1 MLLQLASAASA
12 LLLAPAAPQVG
23 PAMLPCSRR
32 CAVQCSETAEYDVV
46 VIGSGIGGLS
56 AAAAAAST
64 GLSVAVL
71 ESHDA
76 PGGAAHEWTVKG
88 FHFESGP
95 SLYAGLSPEASPNPL
110 KHVFQIIGEEPEWL
124 TYDRWGTYLPDGD
137 FAAAVGADDFVA
149 KLETYGGPDAQ
160 AQARRSSVR
169 FSPAPQAPPSP
180 RPPAALDAPPRTQW
194 ARLMARIRPL
204 GDAIFGLPSA
214 AVRHTVV
221 YVSCPLLLCADL
233 RRSPRRSAPI
243 SGARGRG
250 RAPHDGALRAGPRPR
265 ADRRRQLAAGAISL
279 HLAPTS
285 PRPDPASS
293 APSADLPRDLP
304 ASRPDAAAGAILED
318 SGRGGRHRPLHSQL
332 ARHDL
337 LPPAG
342 ARSGGGTPSPSPRP
356 DLPLTSP

>member
-23 PAMLPCSRR
+23 LAMLPCSRR

-46 VIGSGIGGLS
+46 VIGSGVGGLS

-149 KLETYGGPDAQ
+149 KLQTYGGPDAK

-169 FSPAPQAPPSP
+169 GTKGSSLTTAPSSTGC
-180 RPPAALDAPPRTQW
+180 PAAHAVGTADGADPAAWRRDLRAAERGGAPHRH
-194 ARLMARIRPL
+194 ARCSSAPICA
-204 GDAIFGLPSA
+204 DLP
-214 AVRHTVV
+214 
-221 YVSCPLLLCADL
+221 ADL
-233 RRSPRRSAPI
+233 RRSQVRADAGVLLTMGRFAPALGRVLIAGGSSLQVRSPSI
-243 SGARGRG
+243 S
-250 RAPHDGALRAGPRPR
+250 PRPR
-265 ADRRRQLAAGAISL
+265 LGRIRPRPPSRPISHAISL
-279 HLAPTS
+279 RLAPTPPQEPFS
-285 PRPDPASS
+285 KILDEEGVTDPFIRNWLDMICFLLQAT
-293 APSADLPRDLP
+293 
-304 ASRPDAAAGAILED
+304 AAAG
-318 SGRGGRHRPLHSQL
+318 GR
-332 ARHDL
+332 
-337 LPPAG
+337 
-342 ARSGGGTPSPSPRP
+342 PRP
-356 DLPLTSP
+356 HLGLISP